1 VKEVQIM
8 ELMAIGISL
17 VVGLLVGGGVAWVLA
32 NSKAQQA
39 EERLKGD
46 SLAAMT
52 AAQERMTSAVQ
63 RVHVLEHEL
72 KEVKSYLEAT
82 RQAHSAE
89 ATQRATAEEKCKR
102 IPQLEELI
110 AQRGVQIEEL
120 QRLNSNKQ
128 SAIAELETRIEAERK
143 AAEEKRKR
151 ISQLEELIAQRGD
164 QIEELQRLN
173 SNKQS
178 AIAELETRIEAERKA
193 AEEKLALL
201 EDAREKLT
209 EAFKSLSA
217 DALKS
222 NNQSFLELAKENLE
236 KFQEGAKNDLQ
247 TRQKAIGEMVKPI
260 KESLE
265 NVNKQIG
272 EVEKVRTSAYAS
284 LTQQVE
290 SLSQTQLRLQTE
302 TSNLVQALRSPVAR
316 GRWGEIQ
323 LQRVVE
329 MAGMVEYCDFVQ
341 QESVTTEEGRL
352 RPDMVI
358 KLPNKKNIV
367 VDSKVSL
374 HAYLEALQAED
385 DETKLAHLKDHARQI
400 RSHITQLSGKS
411 YWNQFNPTPEF
422 VVLFLPGEPFFS
434 AALDQ
439 DPSLIEL
446 GVDQKVII
454 ATPTTLIALLRAV
467 AYGWRQE
474 QLAEN
479 AQIISELGQQ
489 LYDRIRVLADHFN
502 DLGKGL
508 DRATGAYN
516 KAVATLESRVLV
528 SARRFRELG
537 AATEKDISVLDT
549 IDTSSRALQA
559 EELTKSPEPDEE
571 ITTQPEPDEEDV
583 F

>member
-1 VKEVQIM
+1 M
-8 ELMAIGISL
+8 ETLEIGIGLAIGF
-17 VVGLLVGGGVAWVLA
+17 LLGGGIVWLLA
-32 NSKAQQA
+32 RSRARQA
-39 EERLKGD
+39 EERLKGE
-46 SLAAMT
+46 SAAAMA
-52 AAQERMTSAVQ
+52 AAQERMNAAVQ
-63 RVHVLEHEL
+63 RIQSLDHEL
-72 KEVKSYLEAT
+72 REAQSNLERT
-82 RQAHSAE
+82 RQAYYAE
-89 ATQRATAEEKCKR
+89 AARRAAAEEKCSR
-102 IPQLEELI
+102 IPQLEEGI
-110 AQRGVQIEEL
+110 TRRDTRIEEL
-120 QRLNSNKQ
+120 QQVNSAKA
-128 SAIAELETRIEAERK
+128 STISELETRMEAER
-143 AAEEKRKR
+143 R
-151 ISQLEELIAQRGD
+151 
-164 QIEELQRLN
+164 
-173 SNKQS
+173 
-178 AIAELETRIEAERKA
+178 A

-201 EDAREKLT
+201 EDARAKLT

-222 NNQSFLELAKENLE
+222 NNQSFLELARENLE

-247 TRQKAIGEMVKPI
+247 TRQKAIDEMVKPL

-341 QESVTTEEGRL
+341 QESVTTEDGRL

-358 KLPNKKNIV
+358 KLPNNKNIV

-385 DETKLAHLKDHARQI
+385 DEAKLAHLKDHARQV
-400 RSHITQLSGKS
+400 RSHITRLSGKS

-446 GVDQKVII
+446 GVGQKVII

-479 AQIISELGQQ
+479 AQVISELGQQ
-489 LYDRIRVLADHFN
+489 LYERIRVLADHFN

-508 DRATGAYN
+508 DKATGAYN
-516 KAVATLESRVLV
+516 KAVGTLESRVLV
-528 SARRFRELG
+528 SARRFKELG
-537 AATEKDISVLDT
+537 AATEKDIDVLDT
-549 IDTSSRALQA
+549 IDTAPRALQA
-559 EELTKSPEPDEE
+559 DEMCALPGPEGDD
-571 ITTQPEPDEEDV
+571 IL
-583 F
+583 

>member
-1 VKEVQIM
+1 M
-8 ELMAIGISL
+8 EIIAGL
-17 VVGLLVGGGVAWVLA
+17 VAGLLLGGAIAWMLVR
-32 NSKAQQA
+32 SKVRQV
-39 EERLKGD
+39 EERLKGETAAA
-46 SLAAMT
+46 LAT
-52 AAQERMTSAVQ
+52 AQERMNAAAQQIQS
-63 RVHVLEHEL
+63 LERDL
-72 KEVKSYLEAT
+72 KEAQSNLERM
-82 RQAHSAE
+82 RQAHQTESSR
-89 ATQRATAEEKCKR
+89 RAAADEKCSR
-102 IPQLEELI
+102 IPQLEEDV
-110 AQRGVQIEEL
+110 RRRDSRIEEL
-120 QRLNSNKQ
+120 QQ
-128 SAIAELETRIEAERK
+128 ADSAKATTISELETRMQAERK
-143 AAEEKRKR
+143 AA
-151 ISQLEELIAQRGD
+151 D
-164 QIEELQRLN
+164 
-173 SNKQS
+173 
-178 AIAELETRIEAERKA
+178 
-193 AEEKLALL
+193 EKLALL
-201 EDAREKLT
+201 EDARTKLS

-247 TRQKAIGEMVKPI
+247 TRQKAIDEMVKPL

-272 EVEKVRTSAYAS
+272 EVEKTRTSAYAS

-290 SLSQTQLRLQTE
+290 SLINTQNRLNTQTT
-302 TSNLVQALRSPVAR
+302 NLVQALRSPVAR

-352 RPDMVI
+352 RPDMII
-358 KLPNKKNIV
+358 KLPNNKNIV

-374 HAYLEALQAED
+374 HAYLDALQAED
-385 DETKLAHLKDHARQI
+385 DAAKLEHLKDHARQV
-400 RSHITQLSGKS
+400 RNHITKLSAKS

-439 DPSLIEL
+439 DPGLIEL

-479 AQIISELGQQ
+479 AQAISELGQQ
-489 LYDRIRVLADHFN
+489 LYERIRVLADHFN
-502 DLGKGL
+502 DLGRGL
-508 DRATGAYN
+508 DRAAGAYN
-516 KAVATLESRVLV
+516 KAVGTLESRVLV
-528 SARRFRELG
+528 TARRFKELG
-537 AATEKDISVLDT
+537 AATEKDIEVLDT
-549 IDTSSRALQA
+549 IDTAPRVLQA
-559 EELTKSPEPDEE
+559 EEMAALPGPECRS
-571 ITTQPEPDEEDV
+571 EDV
-583 F
+583 DIA

>member
-1 VKEVQIM
+1 M
-8 ELMAIGISL
+8 EMMAIGISL
-17 VVGLLVGGGVAWVLA
+17 AVGLLLGGAAAWVLA
-32 NSKAQQA
+32 RSRAQQT
-39 EERLKGD
+39 EERLKGE
-46 SLAAMT
+46 SVAAMT
-52 AAQERMTSAVQ
+52 SAQERMTSAVQ
-63 RVHVLEHEL
+63 RVQALENEL
-72 KEVKSYLEAT
+72 KETRASLETA

-89 ATQRATAEEKCKR
+89 ATQRAAAEEKCKR

-110 AQRGVQIEEL
+110 AERDGRIEKLQQI
-120 QRLNSNKQ
+120 NSDGQ
-128 SAIAELETRIEAERK
+128 SAIAELKTRMEEERK
-143 AAEEKRKR
+143 AAE
-151 ISQLEELIAQRGD
+151 D
-164 QIEELQRLN
+164 
-173 SNKQS
+173 
-178 AIAELETRIEAERKA
+178 
-193 AEEKLALL
+193 KLALL
-201 EDAREKLT
+201 EDARVKLT

-236 KFQEGAKNDLQ
+236 KFQEGARTDLQ
-247 TRQKAIGEMVKPI
+247 TRQKAIDEMVKPI

-265 NVNKQIG
+265 NVNRQIG
-272 EVEKVRTSAYAS
+272 EVEKVRTSAYAT

-290 SLSQTQLRLQTE
+290 SLSQTQLRLQAE

-341 QESVTTEEGRL
+341 QESVTTADGRL

-358 KLPNKKNIV
+358 KLPNQKNIV

-374 HAYLEALQAED
+374 HAYLDALQAED
-385 DETKLAHLKDHARQI
+385 DETKLAHLKDHARQV
-400 RSHITQLSGKS
+400 RNHITQLSAKS
-411 YWNQFNPTPEF
+411 YWSQFNPTPEF

-434 AALDQ
+434 AALEQ

-479 AQIISELGQQ
+479 AQTISELGQQ
-489 LYDRIRVLADHFN
+489 LYDRIRVLAEHFT

-528 SARRFRELG
+528 SARRFKELG
-537 AATEKDISVLDT
+537 AATEKDIEVLDT
-549 IDTSSRALQA
+549 IDTTSRALQA
-559 EELTKSPEPDEE
+559 DEMTTPPEPDED
-571 ITTQPEPDEEDV
+571 TTALPKPDEEDV